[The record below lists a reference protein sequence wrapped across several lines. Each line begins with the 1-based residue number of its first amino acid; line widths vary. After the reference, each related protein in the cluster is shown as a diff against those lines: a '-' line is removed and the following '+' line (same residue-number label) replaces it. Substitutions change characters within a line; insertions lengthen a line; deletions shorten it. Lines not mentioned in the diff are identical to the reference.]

1 MNVKQIARRLGR
13 IEGYQNKISS
23 LIKEISGFVHSVEKT
38 EKQSVQTTT
47 AEKKAKSGRKG
58 QVNRSQLVRDYFE
71 KHGKDVRPKDVI
83 QALKKDGIEVP
94 SSLVSTIKKNLG
106 ISTPKNK
113 VLVKKVE
120 KVEKTEKSSAP
131 LPKIVQEVLLKNKD
145 GLRLK
150 EVMEKVQ
157 QSGYNYKGN
166 KPVEQGLY
174 SNVYQTLHN
183 LASKKHHTG
192 FEGNAPVVIHDGSSH
207 MYKLNP
213 EAKRSA

>member
-1 MNVKQIARRLGR
+1 M
-13 IEGYQNKISS
+13 
-23 LIKEISGFVHSVEKT
+23 
-38 EKQSVQTTT
+38 
-47 AEKKAKSGRKG
+47 
-58 QVNRSQLVRDYFE
+58 
-71 KHGKDVRPKDVI
+71 I

>member
-23 LIKEISGFVHSVEKT
+23 LIKEISGFVPSVEKT

-47 AEKKAKSGRKG
+47 EKKARSGRKG

-83 QALKKDGIEVP
+83 QALKKNGIEVP

-157 QSGYNYKGN
+157 QAGYKYKGN

-183 LASKKHHTG
+183 LASKKPHAG
-192 FEGNAPVVIHDGSSH
+192 FEGNEPVVIHDGSSH